1 MTTRRR
7 EFAPVREHREPSP
20 PAPRPRAETVAA
32 RDPLVPGTKDE
43 LLHLQATAGNEA
55 VTGLVVQREGKKG
68 KGKAKKKAAAVDSR
82 VEHVKKSVAEGRYAD
97 GEQQL
102 AEGEYGPA
110 RPGGAFWMLNGLSP
124 DDLYKVAAGVGKGD
138 RAKLLEHIAEA
149 DGKYNRSRLES
160 GIRAAMEAEKT
171 AGSGTIGLIDAMTVA
186 GDGSY
191 APVWALLTGKSR
203 PALIGVLRLLPRD
216 LLVRLQGKLSEAPAA
231 DSAKLTDTIADLVG
245 TGTDM
250 KSTDVIDLEGLK
262 GLDRQMAAI
271 YNQRGH
277 LIAEQATALTVPS
290 HAAAGIMKVESG
302 GATYNAATDKT
313 IIRFENHVFWKYW
326 GKANKDS
333 FNAHFDFDRTQGG
346 KPFHGHKWRE
356 SETGEWA
363 TFHGD
368 QQAEWRVIEFAAS
381 LGGQENAYKS
391 ASWGAG
397 QVMGFNHSTVGYNS
411 AVEMAAQYNKSER
424 SQITGIF
431 EYIRENNLAQ
441 AVRDADYEKVAAGYN
456 GSGQKEAYAKAI
468 KAAADAY
475 EKVTKGKT
483 HVVN

>member
-1 MTTRRR
+1 MRRR
-7 EFAPVREHREPSP
+7 EFAPVREHREPAP
-20 PAPRPRAETVAA
+20 PSHRPSAETVPA
-32 RDPLVPGTKDE
+32 RDPLVPGTTDE
-43 LLHLQATAGNEA
+43 LIQLQATAGNEA
-55 VTGLVVQREGKKG
+55 VTGLVAQRAGGKG
-68 KGKAKKKAAAVDSR
+68 KGKAKKKAPPVDAR
-82 VEHVKKSVAEGRYAD
+82 VEHVKTAVKDGRFAD

-102 AEGEYGPA
+102 AAGEYGPA

-124 DDLYKVAAGVGKGD
+124 DDLYKVSTGVGKD
-138 RAKLLEHIAEA
+138 VRAKLIEHIAEA
-149 DGKYNRSRLES
+149 DGKYNRARLES

-171 AGSGTIGLIDAMTVA
+171 AGSGTVSLIDALTVA
-186 GDGSY
+186 GDGSF

-216 LLVRLQGKLSEAPAA
+216 LLVKLQGKLSEAPAA
-231 DSAKLTDTIADLVG
+231 DSAKLTDAIGDLVG

-262 GLDRQMAAI
+262 GLDRQMAGI

-277 LIAEQATALTVPS
+277 LIAEQATALTIPS

-302 GATYNAATDKT
+302 GATFNAATDKT

-333 FNAHFDFDRTQGG
+333 FNAHFDFERTAGG

-356 SETGEWA
+356 SATGEWSD
-363 TFHGD
+363 FHGD
-368 QQAEWRVIEFAAS
+368 QEAEWRVIAFAAS

-397 QVMGFNHSTVGYNS
+397 QVMGFNHSTVGFNT

-441 AVRDADYEKVAAGYN
+441 AVRDADYATVAAGYN
-456 GSGQKEAYAKAI
+456 GSGQKATYAALI

-475 EKVTKGKT
+475 QKVTKGKT